1 MLRLMVNLLDLEAGN
16 TLGVLAAYVRVCS
29 EAEGGALLG
38 HTDAHT
44 QVSQTRAPTPILSS

>member
-29 EAEGGALLG
+29 EAEGGALFG
-38 HTDAHT
+38 HTDTHT
-44 QVSQTRAPTPILSS
+44 QVSQTRAPILSS